1 MAVNYVSI
9 KVYCLVMRWG
19 PLVACAVYVIA
30 LQGKIK
36 GVYVNTNVDIKVMT
50 KTICMS

>member
-1 MAVNYVSI
+1 MAVNYVGI
-9 KVYCLVMRWG
+9 KVYSLVMRWG

-36 GVYVNTNVDIKVMT
+36 GVYVNTNVAVKVMT
-50 KTICMS
+50 KNICMS